1 MSTAI
6 IHKKTAIS
14 GRLPTTSQLELGEI
28 AINTYDG
35 TLHIK
40 KDDGSASII
49 TIGQIAS
56 IDDIG
61 DVDTSTTAPTSGQV
75 LKWNGTNWV
84 PANDVDTTLTLSG
97 ESVGSLGDVDLTG
110 ITNGQVLKWDAA
122 NSKFIAAD
130 DIDTTLALGSESIDA
145 LSDVD
150 TTSSSPT
157 TGQALAWNGANW
169 VPQTIAGSGNTSY
182 SEQTVVSD
190 TYTGNGT
197 TTDFSTSIIPQSE
210 DNVIVS
216 INGVVQDPSTYS
228 LLGDVITL
236 STAAANGDNV
246 ELRTFSGFSTDV
258 QLNNYK
264 AYKYTISSDTTSV
277 TGSDDNSDTLAYTPG
292 KVEVYVNGTRLV
304 NGSDYTAT
312 NGTSVTFQETIF
324 ANSTVEVVSLA
335 TAALLN
341 ETLNIQS
348 SSVALTTT
356 ASDQVVEVFSGAEIT
371 TAKFVVQMSHA
382 TAGIQSSEVL
392 VIFDGSNTH
401 HTIYGEIYSS
411 AVLGTISTDYNSG
424 NVRLLVTPVNTNT
437 TVKTK
442 RISLGA

>member
-1 MSTAI
+1 MSTKI
-6 IHKKTAIS
+6 IHKKTAVS
-14 GRLPTTSQLELGEI
+14 GRLPTTSQLDLGEI
-28 AINTYDG
+28 GINTYDG

-40 KDDGSASII
+40 KDDGTASII
-49 TIGQIAS
+49 TIGQIS
-56 IDDIG
+56 TIDDIG
-61 DVDTSTTAPTSGQV
+61 DVDLTGIQNNYI
-75 LKWNGTNWV
+75 LKWDSANSKFVAAVDATGTTIN
-84 PANDVDTTLTLSG
+84 
-97 ESVGSLGDVDLTG
+97 SLGDIGDVDLATPPSD
-110 ITNGQVLKWDAA
+110 GQTIIWDSA
-122 NSKFIAAD
+122 NSEWIPGTPSTVAAIND
-130 DIDTTLALGSESIDA
+130 

-150 TTSSSPT
+150 TQTTAPT
-157 TGQALAWNGANW
+157 TGQALAWNGSTW
-169 VPQTIAGSGNTSY
+169 VPQTLAGGGNTTY
-182 SEQTVVSD
+182 AEQTVVSD

-197 TTDFSTSIIPQSE
+197 NTDFSTSIVPQSE

-228 LLGDVITL
+228 LSGDVITL

-246 ELRTFSGFSTDV
+246 ELRTFSGFSTNV

-264 AYKYTISSDTTSV
+264 AYKYTISSNTTSV
-277 TGSDDNSDTLAYTPG
+277 TGSDDNSDTLAYTAG

-304 NGSDYTAT
+304 NGDDYTAT
-312 NGTSVTFQETIF
+312 NGTSVTFQQTVF
-324 ANSTVEVVSLA
+324 SGSVVEVVSLA
-335 TAALLN
+335 SAALLN

-348 SSVALTTT
+348 SSVTLSTTS
-356 ASDQVVEVFSGAEIT
+356 ANQVVEVFTGADIT

-401 HTIYGEIYSS
+401 HTVYGEIYSS

-442 RISLGA
+442 RISLEA